1 MKNIL
6 IAPWGNFK
14 SWREVEYTL
23 GDIKKPSKTS
33 VSVISE
39 KIKPDKTYILVL
51 DTLSNLNSDNYNDI
65 VYEVKNDV
73 ENFIKNENLEIKN
86 YETIVCPGV
95 GSFPNGKFLGNLRD
109 YYSFILYKL
118 AKNISGNV
126 HIHLDLTHGI
136 NYMPV
141 LTYKAIRDILEILAI
156 RNDAKLTVYNSDPYG
171 GDLAELKIHIVED
184 SKIIPTYQFSGIQQ
198 HPLDTT
204 EYTPKEKIGE
214 IKKIINQNNEIK
226 TLKLLKQNINAFL
239 ASIKYALPLVYST
252 FYVDY
257 KIIEKIADGII
268 DSYFKYIQIDTD
280 NKTLKRYLKLTTD
293 FDSIIVA
300 YKISK
305 ECKLEKYIKNELSL
319 KEIDNLKEELFK
331 NNPYISFI
339 GRELST
345 IYRIFKEKYNEEEI
359 NKISKSWIPMYKFRK
374 EDKDKFNIRNFLA
387 HGGLEK
393 SVTEIYINL
402 DTNNEKDREKIF
414 NNIKLRYCKDFIKKN
429 NDIVKFIYSYLD
441 KKTNKEEKTNIL
453 EKLEKVMLNT

>member
-141 LTYKAIRDILEILAI
+141 LTYRAIRDVLEILAI
-156 RNDAKLTVYNSDPYG
+156 KNDVRLTVYNSDPYVG
-171 GDLAELKIHIVED
+171 KDLAELKIHIVED

-198 HPLDTT
+198 NPLDTT

-214 IKKIINQNNEIK
+214 IKKTINQNNDIK
-226 TLKLLKQNINAFL
+226 NLKLSKQNINAFL
-239 ASIKYALPLVYST
+239 ASIKYALPLIYST

-257 KIIEKIADGII
+257 EIIEKIADGII

-280 NKTLKRYLKLTTD
+280 NKILKRYLKLTTD

-331 NNPYISFI
+331 NNPYSSFI

-345 IYRIFKEKYNEEEI
+345 IYHIFKEKYNEEEI

-402 DTNNEKDREKIF
+402 DTNNEEDREKIF
-414 NNIKLRYCKDFIKKN
+414 NNIKLRYYKEFIKKDN
-429 NDIVKFIYSYLD
+429 NIVKFIYSYLD

-453 EKLEKVMLNT
+453 EKLEKVLF

>member
-1 MKNIL
+1 MENIL

-14 SWREVEYTL
+14 SWREVIYSFE
-23 GDIKKPSKTS
+23 DIKKPSKTS

-65 VYEVKNDV
+65 IYEVKNDV

-86 YETIVCPGV
+86 YKIIVCPGV

-198 HPLDTT
+198 NPLDTT
-204 EYTPKEKIGE
+204 EYTPKERIGE
-214 IKKIINQNNEIK
+214 IKKTINQNNDIK
-226 TLKLLKQNINAFL
+226 NLKLLKQNINAFL

-257 KIIEKIADGII
+257 KIIEKIAEGII
-268 DSYFKYIQIDTD
+268 DLYFKYIQIDTD
-280 NKTLKRYLKLTTD
+280 NKILKRYLKLTTD
-293 FDSIIVA
+293 FDSIIKA

-305 ECKLEKYIKNELSL
+305 ECKLEKYIKDELSL
-319 KEIDNLKEELFK
+319 KEINELKDKLFC
-331 NNPYISFI
+331 NNPYSSFI

-402 DTNNEKDREKIF
+402 DINNENDREKIF